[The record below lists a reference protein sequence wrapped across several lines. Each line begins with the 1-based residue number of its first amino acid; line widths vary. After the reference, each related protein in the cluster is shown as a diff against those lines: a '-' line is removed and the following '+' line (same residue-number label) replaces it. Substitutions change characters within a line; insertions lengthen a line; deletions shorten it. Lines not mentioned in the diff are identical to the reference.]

1 MNTRY
6 GAKAGFSLIEI
17 VIVLFLAGIM
27 LYCVAGLTD
36 RTFKTMKFLQEKSST
51 LESAS
56 LACQRLG
63 AEMREMVE
71 DPTLGASSV
80 EFSKVIP
87 QSALTVANVPADDPT
102 TWSRT
107 YPAGQKATVT
117 YSMSP
122 GSAKVVRQVNSEPS
136 IDVATDVNTF
146 QVTELNHPGNY
157 LIKLTMLED
166 RRAVTF
172 ETIVICPG
180 VPR

>member
-1 MNTRY
+1 
-6 GAKAGFSLIEI
+6 
-17 VIVLFLAGIM
+17 
-27 LYCVAGLTD
+27 
-36 RTFKTMKFLQEKSST
+36 
-51 LESAS
+51 
-56 LACQRLG
+56 
-63 AEMREMVE
+63 MREMVE

-122 GSAKVVRQVNSEPS
+122 GSAKVVRQVNSEPG

-146 QVTELNHPGNY
+146 QVTEVNHPGNY
-157 LIKLTMLED
+157 LIKLTILED